1 MGLYR
6 QKGLQDYHHR
16 QHQEARST
24 TTTSQIL
31 QILYPKI
38 TDLSSEETA
47 SLKSQVAELYKAQ
60 NANLQTIKSLEAGLT
75 SLQQAEKQL
84 KQEYCPNF
92 ETTNLRLSDL
102 RTRRKDLELRAA
114 LHGETLREKNQQI
127 QVSPSFQTGLM

>member
-6 QKGLQDYHHR
+6 QKVLQDYHRR
-16 QHQEARST
+16 QPQETRST
-24 TTTSQIL
+24 TSTSRIL
-31 QILYPKI
+31 QRLYPKL

-84 KQEYCPNF
+84 KQEYLPISRQLTSGSLISALVGRILNSEPLSTVKLF
-92 ETTNLRLSDL
+92 ARKTNKFR
-102 RTRRKDLELRAA
+102 
-114 LHGETLREKNQQI
+114 
-127 QVSPSFQTGLM
+127 